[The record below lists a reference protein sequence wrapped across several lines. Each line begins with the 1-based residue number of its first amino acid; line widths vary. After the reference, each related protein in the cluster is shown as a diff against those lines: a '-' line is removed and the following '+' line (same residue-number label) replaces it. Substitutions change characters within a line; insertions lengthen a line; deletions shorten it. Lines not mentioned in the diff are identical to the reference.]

1 MTTTVE
7 TEAAHIVTLSRR
19 EEQLSSHLTYLA
31 GAIASAAVDGETGTE
46 VFKSLV
52 GQYRDA
58 REEHATVKAAFDKV
72 LNG

>member
-1 MTTTVE
+1 MTTTLADQAD
-7 TEAAHIVTLSRR
+7 TIVNLSRR
-19 EEQLSSHLTYLA
+19 EEQLSGHLTYLA
-31 GAIASAAVDGETGTE
+31 GAIASAAVDGETDTE

-58 REEHATVKAAFDKV
+58 REEHATVKTAYARV